1 MPDLLVLKE
10 PETRALLERS
20 RATILDVVDSGYR
33 RFGRGEAVV
42 PPSVFLRFPDS
53 NRRIIALPALLRG
66 ERPSAGVKWVASFP
80 GNLDRNLRRA
90 SATMILNCAETGVP
104 LALLSA
110 TAISAHRTA
119 ASAAL
124 AARALGARID
134 SVGVVGCGPVAW
146 ECLEYL
152 RAAFGKAASELR
164 VHDLVPERAARFCA
178 DARATGLAADARV
191 FAKPG
196 GLLSSCSTLALCTT
210 ATEPHIEEAE
220 FVPGATVLHLSL
232 RDLAPRVVLQHRN
245 IVDDFDHVCRERTS
259 IELARDASGGRD
271 FVAGALHE
279 VLNGTLP
286 ARRRDDDVVLFSP
299 FGLGVLDLAVA
310 QWLYEKAMGGE
321 LGCTRVAAFT
331 D

>member
-1 MPDLLVLKE
+1 VPDLLVLKE
-10 PETRALLERS
+10 PETRSLLERS

-42 PPSVFLRFPDS
+42 PPSVFLRVPDS

-66 ERPSAGVKWVASFP
+66 ERAIAGVKWVASFP
-80 GNLDRNLRRA
+80 GNVDRNLRRA
-90 SATMILNCAETGVP
+90 SATMILNSAETGFP

-110 TAISAHRTA
+110 TGVSAHRTA

-124 AARALGARID
+124 AARALGARTD
-134 SVGVVGCGPVAW
+134 VVGVVGCGPIAW

-152 RAAFGKAASELR
+152 RVAFGIAPSELW
-164 VHDLVPERAARFCA
+164 VHDLVPERAARFSA
-178 DARATGLAADARV
+178 DALAKRLATRV
-191 FAKPG
+191 RPCTEAKE
-196 GLLSSCSTLALCTT
+196 LLSSCSTIALCTT
-210 ATEPHIEEAE
+210 ATEPHIQEAE

-232 RDLAPRVVLQHRN
+232 RDLVPRLVLRHRN
-245 IVDDFDHVCRERTS
+245 IVDDLDHVCRERTS
-259 IELARDASGGRD
+259 IELARDASGGRS

-286 ARRRDDDVVLFSP
+286 ARRYDDEVVLFSP

-310 QWLYEKAMGGE
+310 QWLYERATAGE
-321 LGCTRVAAFT
+321 LECTRVPGFA